1 MIRVSLPLRRVAIAM
16 LLATA
21 GIAHTREQTKNA
33 SDLDL
38 RSKTFARM
46 R

>member
-1 MIRVSLPLRRVAIAM
+1 IA
-16 LLATA
+16 T
-21 GIAHTREQTKNA
+21 TREKTKNA

-38 RSKTFARM
+38 LSKTFARM